1 MQPPPSARGAHASNL
16 ANSRWHPTREQL
28 RELMH
33 RVDRAHMEHA
43 DDLTSTRR
51 ILSKLDGKEIWHHE
65 RPRPEGA
72 TATRTSRARSQRSCT
87 QSVSVSILQADAVVA
102 FLPVCAVELATE
114 PYVLIVQAEWQR
126 ELMVSLQSHGAG
138 MLLHLDATG
147 KTNLYNSPLFAFLYK
162 VRTYLRPT
170 DSHGYSR

>member
-1 MQPPPSARGAHASNL
+1 MN
-16 ANSRWHPTREQL
+16 
-28 RELMH
+28 
-33 RVDRAHMEHA
+33 RVERAHMEHA

-51 ILSKLDGKEIWHHE
+51 ILSKLNSKEIWHHE

-72 TATRTSRARSQRSCT
+72 TATRTSRAGSQRSRT

-102 FLPVCAVELATE
+102 FLPAVCAVELATE

-147 KTNLYNSPLFAFLYK
+147 KTNLYNSPLFAFLYQ
-162 VRTYLRPT
+162 VRMHLRPPMHMFTYLWHVRA
-170 DSHGYSR
+170 